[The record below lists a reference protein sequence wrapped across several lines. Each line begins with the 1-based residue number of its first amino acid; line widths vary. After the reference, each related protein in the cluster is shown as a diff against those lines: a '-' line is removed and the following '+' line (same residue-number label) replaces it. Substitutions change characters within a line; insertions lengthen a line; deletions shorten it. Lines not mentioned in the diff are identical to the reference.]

1 VHTVDS
7 DYDAW
12 TYNYGNIR
20 EVKKVTAMASM
31 ETTWFG
37 YEYI

>member
-20 EVKKVTAMASM
+20 EVKKVTTRASM
-31 ETTWFG
+31 DTTWFG